1 MAGTVGSGGAGGA
14 SPPSAQ
20 AGGRGLLDRATV
32 WIALAG
38 GGVVLGIALLVT
50 ASVLRRWATSDG
62 IEGDFELVQ
71 AGLAIGVFAFLP
83 LCQLRGANIVVDT
96 FTARLPARLQGG
108 LDAFW
113 AAVYALA
120 AGILAW
126 RLASGAADTVASGTT
141 SMVLGLPVGWAIAAS
156 SLLTGWLCLAA
167 LASAARLLRAVMTGG
182 GERR

>member
-1 MAGTVGSGGAGGA
+1 MADSEGAVDTAPPAERAGARGWVDRVSAWIAFAGGC
-14 SPPSAQ
+14 
-20 AGGRGLLDRATV
+20 
-32 WIALAG
+32 
-38 GGVVLGIALLVT
+38 VVLAIALLVT
-50 ASVLRRWATSDG
+50 ASVLRRWVTSGG

-71 AGLAIGVFAFLP
+71 AGLAIGIFAFLP

-96 FTARLPARLQGG
+96 FTARLPARVQGG

-126 RLASGAADTVASGTT
+126 RLAAGAADTVASGTT
-141 SMVLGLPVGWAIAAS
+141 SMVLGLPVGWAIAAA

-167 LASAARLLRAVMTGG
+167 VASAARLLRAG

>member
-1 MAGTVGSGGAGGA
+1 MAGDVGAGGA
-14 SPPSAQ
+14 TPPPPGR
-20 AGGRGLLDRATV
+20 AGDKGLLDRATV
-32 WIALAG
+32 WLALAG
-38 GGVVLGIALLVT
+38 GVVVLGIALLVT
-50 ASVLRRWATSDG
+50 ASVLRRWVTSDG

-71 AGLAIGVFAFLP
+71 AGLALGIFAFLP

-167 LASAARLLRAVMTGG
+167 LASAARLLRASAGG